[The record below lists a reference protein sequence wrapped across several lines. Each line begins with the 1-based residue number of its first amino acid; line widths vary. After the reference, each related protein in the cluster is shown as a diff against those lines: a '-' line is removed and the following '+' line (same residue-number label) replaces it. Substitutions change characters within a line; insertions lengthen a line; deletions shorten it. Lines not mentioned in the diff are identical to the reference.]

1 MLSGMSTTTVQCCI
15 CMSRVYV
22 WHDPAPGGA
31 HPVPDRLLVRQEG
44 TGESHHVLDTQQV
57 LPLGRQPGEP

>member
-1 MLSGMSTTTVQCCI
+1 
-15 CMSRVYV
+15 MSRVYV

-57 LPLGRQPGEP
+57 LTLGRQPGEP